1 LGIGAICTLGSLIWH
16 ARWNTGLM
24 EWLVV
29 AGFAMW
35 AGGPYVALG
44 VINGFAGSAVAA
56 VIVLIGSVL
65 VVGGGLAVYY
75 HAFHVNLDPQSPLA
89 YLSVPFV
96 QWAGAGLLFLIWGFV
111 EIRSRRR

>member
-1 LGIGAICTLGSLIWH
+1 MLTSDSPTSPPRPAEYRARGVMPSVTYAVLGIGAICTLGSLIWH

-65 VVGGGLAVYY
+65 VVGGGL
-75 HAFHVNLDPQSPLA
+75 
-89 YLSVPFV
+89 
-96 QWAGAGLLFLIWGFV
+96 
-111 EIRSRRR
+111 